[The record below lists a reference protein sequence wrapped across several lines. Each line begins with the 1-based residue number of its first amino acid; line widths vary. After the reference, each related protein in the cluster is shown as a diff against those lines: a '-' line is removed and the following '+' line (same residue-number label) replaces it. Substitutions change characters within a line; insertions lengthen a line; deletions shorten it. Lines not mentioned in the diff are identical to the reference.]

1 MRPWPEKLKQSLRHL
16 AAARYFLP
24 VELNQGDFPQTEQL
38 YEEYLHHTEFGLA
51 LDQLEFLGEQH
62 SGDAFQT
69 LFWTELL
76 LAAENMGLS
85 ENAARYRQKLERTTH
100 E

>member
-1 MRPWPEKLKQSLRHL
+1 MRSWPEQLKQSLRHL

-24 VELNQGDFPQTEQL
+24 VELNQGDFPQTERL
-38 YEEYLHHTEFGLA
+38 YEEFLHHAEFGLA
-51 LDQLEFLGEQH
+51 LDELEFLGDQH

-69 LFWTELL
+69 LFWSELL
-76 LAAENMGLS
+76 LAAENMGLL
-85 ENAARYRQKLERTTH
+85 EKTARYQQTLGRLAH